1 MYESVSG
8 NDNDELHLRVLDL
21 LRRGRAGLVT
31 DIDGT
36 IAPIVARPEEAM
48 VLPNARGALE
58 GLNQQLELVAVVTG
72 RSVDNARRLVDVD
85 GITYIGNH
93 GLEVFTNGTAVIL
106 AEAQPWV
113 PRLASVL
120 DQLDDRL
127 EPDLKQGV
135 LVENK
140 GATASLHYRLAPDP
154 DRTRQAVLEILAHCA
169 GTSGIRI
176 EEGRRVINLL
186 PPLMVSKG
194 SAVTSLVKERALDAI
209 VFLGDDIT
217 DAHAFRALDMLRQS
231 GRVRTLGIG
240 VVGPETA
247 PIVRQLA
254 DATVPSVSAVADL
267 LCAVLD
273 GLEAGDRMEPRV
285 PGVGSN

>member
-1 MYESVSG
+1 MYESPSRS
-8 NDNDELHLRVLDL
+8 DNDDLRLRVLDL

-31 DIDGT
+31 DFDGT
-36 IAPIVARPEEAM
+36 ISPIVARPEEARM
-48 VLPNARGALE
+48 LPSARRALD
-58 GLNQQLELVAVVTG
+58 GLKHRLELVAIVTG
-72 RSVDNARRLVDVD
+72 RSVRDVRSLVGIE

-93 GLEVFTNGTAVIL
+93 GFEVFADGRAEIAT
-106 AEAQPWV
+106 EAQPWV
-113 PRLASVL
+113 PRLVAVL
-120 DQLDDRL
+120 DQLDDGL
-127 EPDLKQGV
+127 DPALKPGI

-140 GATASLHYRLAPDP
+140 GATASLHYRLASDP
-154 DRTRQAVLEILAHCA
+154 DLTRQAILEILARSA
-169 GTSGIRI
+169 GTSGLRI
-176 EEGRRVINLL
+176 EEGRRVINLM

-194 SAVTSLVKERALDAI
+194 SAVSSLVKQHALDAI

-217 DAHAFRALDMLRQS
+217 DAHAFRALDILRQS

-254 DATVPSVSAVADL
+254 DATVASVNAVADL
-267 LCAVLD
+267 LCEVLV
-273 GLEAGDRMEPRV
+273 GLEASDRMDPRV